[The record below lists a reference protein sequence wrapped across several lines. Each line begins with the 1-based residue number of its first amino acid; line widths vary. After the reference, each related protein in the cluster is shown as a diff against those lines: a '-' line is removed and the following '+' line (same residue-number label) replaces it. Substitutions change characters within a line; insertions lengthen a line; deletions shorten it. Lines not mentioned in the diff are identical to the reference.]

1 MYNIEET
8 IYHIQRIR
16 HILLFLYTILYTIK
30 AYDNNQGLP
39 HIDKIL
45 HIQVSIFL
53 LVYLYVL

>member
-16 HILLFLYTILYTIK
+16 HILLFLYTILYTIET
-30 AYDNNQGLP
+30 YDNNQGLP
-39 HIDKIL
+39 HIETIL